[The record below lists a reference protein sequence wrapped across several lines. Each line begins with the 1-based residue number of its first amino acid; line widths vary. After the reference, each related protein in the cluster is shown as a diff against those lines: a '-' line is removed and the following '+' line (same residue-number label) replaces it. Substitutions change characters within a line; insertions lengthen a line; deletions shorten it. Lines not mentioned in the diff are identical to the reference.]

1 MNVHSAVF
9 EAAAGISAQLPA
21 CTLPE
26 IAFSGRSN
34 VGKSSLINRILN
46 RKGLA
51 RTSATPG
58 KTATINFYRLDTM
71 RLVDLPGYGY
81 AKVSDSERRR
91 WSELIE
97 GYFDDDRD
105 LRLVIQLWDMR
116 HDPSKDDYQMLEY
129 MLERGLQVENLYIDF
144 YAYTLTAVPWISDTK
159 MFLDTDLAFKLDA
172 WKLMGEHNDVTL
184 NDFYEMFVTA
194 NNEQILMFPINNAIV
209 SSQFRNGGSLMAPAG
224 QTKEH
229 LDTLDLGVR
238 EELFESQLAGYE
250 RIVELAKAYDIDLLF
265 IETPKY
271 EKLLKDTRD
280 GSYMELLTAMTAW
293 AEKANA
299 PYLLAESFAFDHAD
313 GANFQDLI
321 HLSGQGRK
329 AYCEMLSQHIGNNLA
344 QSALLKVLVAEVL
357 SKDCAPMCGLAPV
370 CFSW

>member
-1 MNVHSAVF
+1 MKKILGIISAVLLSVALLVVLKNQYGSIF
-9 EAAAGISAQLPA
+9 AGNTYGIPAALKQEKIDHLFIGSSMFRQGLDIDALEENLEG
-21 CTLPE
+21 
-26 IAFSGRSN
+26 N
-34 VGKSSLINRILN
+34 VYILSYN
-46 RKGLA
+46 GNQ
-51 RTSATPG
+51 PV
-58 KTATINFYRLDTM
+58 FM
-71 RLVDLPGYGY
+71 
-81 AKVSDSERRR
+81 AKE
-91 WSELIE
+91 
-97 GYFDDDRD
+97 
-105 LRLVIQLWDMR
+105 
-116 HDPSKDDYQMLEY
+116 LEY

-172 WKLMGEHNDVTL
+172 WKLMGEHNEVTM

-238 EELFESQLAGYE
+238 EELFDSQLAGYE
-250 RIVELAKAYDIDLLF
+250 RIVELAEENDIELLF

-271 EKLLKDTRD
+271 EKLLNDTRD
-280 GSYMELLTAMTAW
+280 GAYLELLAAMTDW

-299 PYLLAESFAFDHAD
+299 PYLLAESFDFDHVD

-321 HLSGQGRK
+321 HLSGAGRK
-329 AYCEMLSQHIGNNLA
+329 TYCKML
-344 QSALLKVLVAEVL
+344 AEYI
-357 SKDCAPMCGLAPV
+357 SR
-370 CFSW
+370 